1 MDACGRDVYSSLSQ
15 LLPSSL
21 SLSLSLSLSAHAP
34 MHLTVR
40 HHQVSWD
47 KYGGRC
53 RVSCAHSTSCTPYHL
68 IPIAQFCLA
77 AIITPT
83 SLRLHDPHC
92 LTARLDSSTL
102 HILFLRAR
110 LPTSVPNLL
119 IHLATP
125 HLDLSLV
132 IHISDIIRRVY
143 SCPSLCHWH
152 SLPPTKSSSVHYNE
166 SHTSIN
172 ALTCVA
178 I

>member
-1 MDACGRDVYSSLSQ
+1 MAGMCTVVYRSCY
-15 LLPSSL
+15 PH
-21 SLSLSLSLSAHAP
+21 LSLSAHAP

-40 HHQVSWD
+40 HHHQDSGIKWWAVPRLLHTLNILHTLPS
-47 KYGGRC
+47 
-53 RVSCAHSTSCTPYHL
+53 L
-68 IPIAQFCLA
+68 PIAQFCLA

-92 LTARLDSSTL
+92 LTARLDSFTL

-119 IHLATP
+119 IHLASP
-125 HLDLSLV
+125 HLDLGLV
-132 IHISDIIRRVY
+132 IYISDIIRRVY
-143 SCPSLCHWH
+143 CCPSLCHWH
-152 SLPPTKSSSVHYNE
+152 SLPPAESSPVHYNE

>member
-1 MDACGRDVYSSLSQ
+1 MAGMGTVVYRSCY
-15 LLPSSL
+15 PHL
-21 SLSLSLSLSAHAP
+21 SLLHAP
-34 MHLTVR
+34 MH
-40 HHQVSWD
+40 Q
-47 KYGGRC
+47 
-53 RVSCAHSTSCTPYHL
+53 CTLLSDTTKTPRTGIKWWAVPRLLHTL
-68 IPIAQFCLA
+68 NILHTLQSPSPSLPIAQFCLA

-83 SLRLHDPHC
+83 PLRLHDPHC
-92 LTARLDSSTL
+92 LTARLESFTL

-125 HLDLSLV
+125 HLDLGLL
-132 IHISDIIRRVY
+132 IYISDITRRVY
-143 SCPSLCHWH
+143 SCPSLCHWR
-152 SLPPTKSSSVHYNE
+152 SRPPARSSSVHYNE